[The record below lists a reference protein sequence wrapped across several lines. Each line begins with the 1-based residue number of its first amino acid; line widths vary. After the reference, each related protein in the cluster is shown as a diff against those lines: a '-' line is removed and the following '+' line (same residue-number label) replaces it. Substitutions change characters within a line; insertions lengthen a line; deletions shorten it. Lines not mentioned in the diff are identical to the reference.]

1 MRFFFRT
8 TTFTLAMLLT
18 FGATS
23 FAFAESGSADA
34 VKEAALEVKDSVST
48 LVGAKDDESDDLAL
62 RIATFKKVVVLSL
75 SEATNLKIQLVFAE
89 PEDESLLT
97 WHVSVLRRLGA
108 ALDYFDTQDE
118 INFREV
124 RDVDMIKEIATD
136 FKDWREVNYVSL
148 VDEVNSFLLLE
159 RGSAALAIARVR
171 VGKIGSD
178 LIKLHDAEI
187 AGIAPL
193 TDMLFEATS
202 SIAKGV
208 AIMQDAEVLFAVRY
222 VDSLLAALA
231 VENTTTTD
239 ITTTTDDA
247 IPVSD
252 TDSSISSD
260 DDFPISPS
268 TTSSPAGVDETT
280 STASETEDIPLATD
294 SAVSSSPA
302 LVTENAETDTV
313 PPSVSLDENDA
324 TASSSAVGAT
334 TTEAV
339 LLPETQEEIP
349 DISIKDLVR
358 ASFASVRDAYQ
369 IFIEMSGFV
378 RKLF

>member
-1 MRFFFRT
+1 
-8 TTFTLAMLLT
+8 MLLT